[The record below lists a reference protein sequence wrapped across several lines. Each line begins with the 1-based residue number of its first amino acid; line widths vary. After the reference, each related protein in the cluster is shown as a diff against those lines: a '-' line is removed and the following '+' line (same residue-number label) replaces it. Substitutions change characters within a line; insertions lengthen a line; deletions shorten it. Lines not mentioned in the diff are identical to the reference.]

1 MKYFRKFLL
10 LFCFIA
16 LIGAFIYIMQIKKD
30 SDKLVSN
37 STIVEN
43 VKNDNS
49 NLETDED
56 KTEINSETV
65 ENAKSDNSNL
75 EMDEDKT
82 EINSGTEENTETYA
96 YMKCSDYLAD
106 NPDILGMIKQGE
118 DVQFSFGIVK
128 PRDNPNYNN
137 YNEIMEDLAKEL
149 GAEEKNGTYLYRHA
163 RNSVGGNSAYF
174 SWRFIVNDIEYLI
187 FVKDNDSSECWK
199 VGVTR
204 YNNN

>member
-56 KTEINSETV
+56 KTEINS
-65 ENAKSDNSNL
+65 
-75 EMDEDKT
+75 
-82 EINSGTEENTETYA
+82 GTEENTETYT

-149 GAEEKNGTYLYRHA
+149 GAEENNGTYLYRHA
-163 RNSVGGNSAYF
+163 RNSVG
-174 SWRFIVNDIEYLI
+174 
-187 FVKDNDSSECWK
+187 
-199 VGVTR
+199 
-204 YNNN
+204 

>member
-1 MKYFRKFLL
+1 MKYIRKFLV
-10 LFCFIA
+10 LFCFIS
-16 LIGAFIYIMQIKKD
+16 LIGVFIYIMQINKD
-30 SDKLVSN
+30 SDKPVS
-37 STIVEN
+37 
-43 VKNDNS
+43 
-49 NLETDED
+49 
-56 KTEINSETV
+56 NSETV
-65 ENAKSDNSNL
+65 ENVKSNNFNL
-75 EMDEDKT
+75 ETGKDKT
-82 EINSGTEENTETYA
+82 EINSGTEENTESYT

-118 DVQFSFGIVK
+118 DVQFSFDIVK

-149 GAEEKNGTYLYRHA
+149 GAEENNGTYLYRHA

-187 FVKDNDSSECWK
+187 LVQDNDSSECWK

-204 YNNN
+204 YNND